1 MISKVMTSKLWFI
14 EYKIIFMDDV
24 RLIPDVGASARRGAK
39 RRARE
44 QEILP
49 FLPRGRAK
57 ALGAARPSG
66 HLCSY
71 QPTPHR
77 HMLLVGSST

>member
-1 MISKVMTSKLWFI
+1 MVICQCNGYDLLDDV
-14 EYKIIFMDDV
+14 MDDV
-24 RLIPDVGASARRGAK
+24 TLIPDVGASARRGAK

-44 QEILP
+44 QEIPP

-66 HLCSY
+66 RLCSY

-77 HMLLVGSST
+77 HMFAG